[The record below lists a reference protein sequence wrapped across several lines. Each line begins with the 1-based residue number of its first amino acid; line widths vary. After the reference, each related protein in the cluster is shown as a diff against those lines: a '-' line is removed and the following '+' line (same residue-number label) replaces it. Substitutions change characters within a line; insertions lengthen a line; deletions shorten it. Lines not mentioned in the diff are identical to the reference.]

1 MHQSRK
7 SETNGSACSWHDAM
21 AVLGV
26 TWRSQGILAHIGAPG
41 PAPFIAILLFLVGIG
56 AALGAYRLSGHSDPR
71 TRRVGLVGFGV
82 LACVCFL
89 AATFLPLFLG
99 ARLSVDR
106 PSTTARLTV
115 LSPHAGEVL
124 RGDPATIHIS
134 LELDGGQIVPA
145 TSLRLVPNEGHI
157 HLSLDG
163 SLIAMTGL
171 VGDVAA
177 APGPHTLSAE
187 FVAIDHG
194 PFQPRVIA
202 TVTFTAVR

>member
-1 MHQSRK
+1 MLDRHTPQARIQTLVRERRIRFEVTPELENSLKKHGATDALINELKQASERK
-7 SETNGSACSWHDAM
+7 AAAGRGNAGGRA
-21 AVLGV
+21 
-26 TWRSQGILAHIGAPG
+26 GAG
-41 PAPFIAILLFLVGIG
+41 PPAQA
-56 AALGAYRLSGHSDPR
+56 
-71 TRRVGLVGFGV
+71 
-82 LACVCFL
+82 
-89 AATFLPLFLG
+89 
-99 ARLSVDR
+99 DR

-115 LSPHAGEVL
+115 TAPRPGEVF
-124 RGDPATIHIS
+124 RGDPATIPVS
-134 LELDGGQIVPA
+134 LQLDGGQVVPA

>member
-1 MHQSRK
+1 MLVARCDGCAGRDVAVSRGPR
-7 SETNGSACSWHDAM
+7 SHRRARTCTVHRDR
-21 AVLGV
+21 AVPRRD
-26 TWRSQGILAHIGAPG
+26 RSR
-41 PAPFIAILLFLVGIG
+41 
-56 AALGAYRLSGHSDPR
+56 GAYRFSGHSDPG
-71 TRRVGLVGFGV
+71 TRRVGLLGFGV

-115 LSPHAGEVL
+115 TAPRPGEVF
-124 RGDPATIHIS
+124 RGDPATIPVS
-134 LELDGGQIVPA
+134 LQLDGGQVVPA

-171 VGDVAA
+171 VGDVSA